1 MILTLTILYNY
12 RSNYLIFVG
21 MKVNILSLNNKNLVH
36 FVISWINVVLLLN
49 EVKLIWNDI

>member
-1 MILTLTILYNY
+1 
-12 RSNYLIFVG
+12 